1 MKVFV
6 DEAQRFVHTD
16 RYFITLSG
24 RPNAVLSQ
32 IAVDTAS
39 AKHESERKALRGQR
53 LVEMKRVLETEYVS
67 YTGADEPVEAHKFC
81 ELFCASIMRVS
92 QDT

>member
-53 LVEMKRVLETEYVS
+53 LVGFCAMYIHEYVRFM
-67 YTGADEPVEAHKFC
+67 YV
-81 ELFCASIMRVS
+81 
-92 QDT
+92 